1 MSVVENLGICSHHV
15 GGRSG
20 TRNLP
25 VVAGLEPDVTSVFY
39 EPDTTSI
46 DGIYRATA
54 HLASETRVLTDCLSG
69 DGGFRPFHI
78 FNDRYRSSI
87 LPLVDDFARRYAFDP
102 QFGWDTDPESTET
115 VERHEFETVTL
126 DQVLRREGPTLPPPD
141 YLSIDT
147 QGTEL
152 EILEGAGGTLDRN
165 VLAVFVEVGFAPTYE
180 GQPMFSELE
189 GFLRGRGFRLAS
201 LEVFPAQARTPDRIP
216 IGFRGPGFIDS
227 GEALFLRDPASGL
240 AGMDNPELGL
250 AKLAAIAFMHGY
262 PHETYAIVGR
272 LGQDGIARLR
282 AGDGANMAYLRFL
295 SEFETIARTQARV
308 YPMLYSHVLGREH
321 SAARFSD
328 PELLSKLDPMQR
340 LLKYYQ
346 GFTPSEFNQALATI
360 DHADF
365 IGIELLATRY
375 GMPDI
380 AGEIRGARLL
390 QLEKTKIWLGLAGPP
405 G

>member
-1 MSVVENLGICSHHV
+1 MSAVGKLKICSHHV

-25 VVAGLEPDVTSVFY
+25 VVAGLEGDVVSVFY

-69 DGGFRPFHI
+69 DGGVRPFHI

-87 LPLVDDFARRYAFDP
+87 LPLVPDFARRYAFDP

-115 VERHEFETVTL
+115 VERHELETITL
-126 DQVLRREGPTLPPPD
+126 DQVLRRESPILPPPD

-152 EILEGAGGTLDRN
+152 EILEGAGETLDKH

-180 GQPMFSELE
+180 GQPMFSALE
-189 GFLRGRGFRLAS
+189 EFLRGRGFQLAS

-216 IGFRGPGFIDS
+216 IGFRGRGFIDS
-227 GEALFLRDPASGL
+227 GEALFLRDWRSGL
-240 AGMDNPELGL
+240 AGLENPELGL
-250 AKLAAIAFMHGY
+250 AKLAVIAFMHGY
-262 PHETYAIVGR
+262 PHETYSIVDR
-272 LGQDGIARLR
+272 LGQDGIARLL
-282 AGDGANMAYLRFL
+282 AGDAVDLAYLRFL
-295 SEFETIARTQARV
+295 GDFEEIVRAQPRV
-308 YPMLYSHVLGREH
+308 YPMLYSQILEREH

-328 PELLSKLDPMQR
+328 PDLLSRLDPMQR
-340 LLKYYQ
+340 LLRYYQ
-346 GFTPSEFNQALATI
+346 GFTPGELNQALAAI
-360 DHADF
+360 DRPDF
-365 IGIELLATRY
+365 IGIEALAARH
-375 GMPDI
+375 GMTDI
-380 AGEIRGARLL
+380 AEEIRDARLL
-390 QLEKTKIWLGLAGPP
+390 QLEKTKIWLGLARPP